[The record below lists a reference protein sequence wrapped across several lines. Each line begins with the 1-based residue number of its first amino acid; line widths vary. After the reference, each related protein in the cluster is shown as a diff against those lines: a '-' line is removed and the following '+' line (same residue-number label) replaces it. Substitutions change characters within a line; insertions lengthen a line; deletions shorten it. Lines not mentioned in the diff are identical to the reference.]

1 MNKMVKR
8 MVDLLFEDVEST
20 EETREL
26 HDEIMNNCQDHFQ
39 DLTDSGMTEDEALS
53 AVMESLSGMQEMLE
67 QYPKKQAVPESAP
80 AEEAPAGEEGAGESA
95 LLRQSTSWV
104 ERIRVD
110 AAARDVTVEA
120 ADTDEILIDCEDREN
135 ILVER
140 DGNTLFI
147 HVRRIADELKDEAE
161 DFAQGSGQMSEMN
174 ITDLLSRVGSMVN
187 RAVRT
192 VMQHV
197 STEIGTHGA
206 PIRVTVPRRLLSALE
221 MNTSSGDIDVTDVR
235 AKEYVLRTASGDITL
250 NADAKE
256 ASDRIF
262 ASSASGDVEVK
273 EAWTRKGEFSS
284 ISGDVEL
291 AGDFGDLSC
300 RSVSGTV
307 DFCGTAVD
315 LRSKSVSGA
324 VDLCLKVA
332 SSGSVSADST
342 SGSVT
347 VKLPDDHAPVHLS
360 MSSVSGSLRSEV
372 PDAGDSAPLSIR
384 VKTVSGAVKVC

>member
-39 DLTDSGMTEDEALS
+39 DLTDSGMTEDEALG

-67 QYPKKQAVPESAP
+67 QYPKKKAVQEIEDAYNEVTGEKEA
-80 AEEAPAGEEGAGESA
+80 AETA
-95 LLRQSTSWV
+95 LLHQATSWV

-120 ADTDEILIDCEDREN
+120 ADTEEILIDSEDKEN

-147 HVRRIADELKDEAE
+147 HVRRIADELRDEAE
-161 DFAQGSGQMSEMN
+161 DFAKGSGEMSEMN
-174 ITDLLSRVGSMVN
+174 LTDLLNKVGSMVN
-187 RAVRT
+187 RAVRG
-192 VMQHV
+192 VMNHISV
-197 STEIGTHGA
+197 ELGTHGA
-206 PIRVTVPRRLLSALE
+206 PIRITVPRRLLTALE
-221 MNTSSGDIDVTDVR
+221 MNTSSGDMEVSYVR

-250 NADAKE
+250 KADAKE

-262 ASSASGDVEVK
+262 ASSASGDIEVK

-284 ISGDVEL
+284 ISGDLEL
-291 AGDFGDLSC
+291 SGDFGDLNC
-300 RSVSGTV
+300 KSVSGEV
-307 DFCGTAVD
+307 DFRGSAVD

-324 VDLCLKVA
+324 VDLSLKVA
-332 SSGSVSADST
+332 SSGSVSAEST

-347 VKLPDDHAPVHLS
+347 VQLPEDAAPVHLS
-360 MSSVSGSLRSEV
+360 MSSVSGNLRSDVE
-372 PDAGDSAPLSIR
+372 DAGESAPLSIR
-384 VKTVSGAVKVC
+384 VKTVSGAVKVF